1 MRGRWRLLLSHRML
15 LDASLYMEHV
25 RGSHGADM
33 VNGRSFDFL

>member
-15 LDASLYMEHV
+15 LDASLYMDHV
-25 RGSHGADM
+25 CGSHGADM